1 MPDCRDIRLMA
12 DYNAWMNGQ
21 LYAAAVQL
29 SEAELAAPRGAY
41 FGSLLGTLNH
51 ILVGDISWLKR
62 FATHPAGHPALAPLQ
77 DTPTPASLDT
87 ILHHDLAGLTRHR
100 QSLDA
105 MIVAWAAELRDADL
119 EHSLRYANRLG
130 IVSERHFGSLLL
142 HFFNHQTHHRGQ
154 AATLLTQAG
163 VDTGV
168 TDLLVRIPDTL
179 RPD

>member
-1 MPDCRDIRLMA
+1 MLGCGMRSPSAMA
-12 DYNAWMNGQ
+12 E
-21 LYAAAVQL
+21 AAAEVRRRTDR
-29 SEAELAAPRGAY
+29 P
-41 FGSLLGTLNH
+41 FGLN
-51 ILVGDISWLKR
+51 LFV
-62 FATHPAGHPALAPLQ
+62 Q